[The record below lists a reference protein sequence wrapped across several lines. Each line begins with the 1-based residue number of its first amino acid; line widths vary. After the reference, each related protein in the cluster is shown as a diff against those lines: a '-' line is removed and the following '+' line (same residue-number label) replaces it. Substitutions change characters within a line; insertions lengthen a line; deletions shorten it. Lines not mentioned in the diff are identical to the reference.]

1 MKMNIRSFRKEDWSQ
16 VKDIYEQ
23 GIATGQAT
31 FETSA
36 PSFEKWESTIASN
49 LCLVAE
55 DEKGIQGWC
64 KISNVSDRCV
74 YSGVGEVSVYVRD
87 ESRGK
92 GVGKL
97 LLQAMIKESESKGY
111 WTLSAGVFPENIPS
125 LHLHQSVGF
134 HEVGIRQR
142 IGKLNGVWRD
152 VVLLER
158 RSQNIGID

>member
-1 MKMNIRSFRKEDWSQ
+1 MNIRSFRKEDWLQ
-16 VKDIYEQ
+16 VKEIYEQ
-23 GIATGQAT
+23 GIVTGKAT

-36 PSFEKWESTIASN
+36 PSFEKWKSTIASN

-55 DEKGIQGWC
+55 DEESIQGWC

-74 YSGVGEVSVYVRD
+74 YGGVGEVSVYVRD
-87 ESRGK
+87 GSRGR

-97 LLQAMIKESESKGY
+97 LLQTMIKESEARGY

-125 LHLHQSVGF
+125 LRLHQSVGF

-142 IGKLNGVWRD
+142 IGKLKGVWRD

-158 RSQNIGID
+158 RSQIVGID